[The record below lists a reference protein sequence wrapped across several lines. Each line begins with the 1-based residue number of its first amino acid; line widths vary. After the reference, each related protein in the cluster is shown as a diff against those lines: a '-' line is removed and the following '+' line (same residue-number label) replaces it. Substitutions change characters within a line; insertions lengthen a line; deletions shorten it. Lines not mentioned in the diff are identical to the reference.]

1 MNISYDVLTR
11 AFLSKITEFDFMRL
25 QECTSQ
31 AMIDGYIRTA
41 LYRFDKVCKYD
52 LKRTEG
58 DERFLTAD
66 IAEEDVDE
74 IVDILSEGMIAEWLK
89 PYVYKAENLEN
100 VLNTTDY
107 TSYSPAEL
115 LLRITGVYKMAKEE
129 FDKMIKDYSYDHG
142 DLSDLHT

>member
-1 MNISYDVLTR
+1 MNIHYDVLTR
-11 AFLSKITEFDFMRL
+11 AFLSKITEYDFARL

-31 AMIDGYIRTA
+31 VMIDGYIRTA
-41 LYRFDKVCKYD
+41 VYRFDKVCKYD
-52 LKRTEG
+52 LRRM
-58 DERFLTAD
+58 DAQERVLEAD

-74 IVDILSEGMIAEWLK
+74 IIDILSEGMIVEWLK

-100 VLNTTDY
+100 VLNTSDY

-129 FDKMIKDYSYDHG
+129 FDKMMKDYSYDHG

>member
-52 LKRTEG
+52 LKRTES

>member
-11 AFLSKITEFDFMRL
+11 AFLSKITEFDFARL

-52 LKRTEG
+52 LKSTDSEQ
-58 DERFLTAD
+58 RFLPAD
-66 IAEEDVDE
+66 FAEEDVDE
-74 IVDILSEGMIAEWLK
+74 IVDIVSEGMIAEWLK